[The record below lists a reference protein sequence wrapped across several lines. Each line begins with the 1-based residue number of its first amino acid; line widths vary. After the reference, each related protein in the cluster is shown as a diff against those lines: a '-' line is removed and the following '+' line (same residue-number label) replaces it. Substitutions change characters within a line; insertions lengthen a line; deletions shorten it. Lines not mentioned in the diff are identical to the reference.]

1 MSALIF
7 YYGSV
12 LVASSEFTVKNVLM
26 TFSMLLFSIGYAGT
40 VLSWSECL
48 ANLISVSN
56 ELTNSL

>member
-40 VLSWSECL
+40 VSSWSECL
-48 ANLISVSN
+48 DNLISVSN